1 MMRVRIFAT
10 LRPLVGAKEVNVD
23 VAAGDTVRDVL
34 EKLKAAYPALGERIL
49 DADGG
54 LQSSIIVLVNGR
66 SARLSDGLDR
76 AVQECDQLALF
87 PAVGG
92 G

>member
-1 MMRVRIFAT
+1 M
-10 LRPLVGAKEVNVD
+10 GANEAKVD

-34 EKLKAAYPALGERIL
+34 EKLTAAYPALGERIL

-54 LQSSIIVLVNGR
+54 LQSSILVLVNGR
-66 SARLSDGLDR
+66 SAKFLDGLDSPI
-76 AVQECDQLALF
+76 QESDQLALF
-87 PAVGG
+87 PTVGG